1 MSGED
6 DNDYTH
12 PEKPIYSKIEL
23 RLALRRETKQ
33 HLRALAAKAKERD
46 MIDYIAQLMFVHT
59 GDEWPDGY
67 ETTDDIKNWLR
78 QSVVEELFK

>member
-1 MSGED
+1 MRGED
-6 DNDYTH
+6 DNVSSTRIYTKTDLKLTVR
-12 PEKPIYSKIEL
+12 E
-23 RLALRRETKQ
+23 ETKR

-67 ETTDDIKNWLR
+67 ETKDDIKNWLR
-78 QSVVEELFK
+78 QSVVEELFR

>member
-1 MSGED
+1 MRGED

-12 PEKPIYSKIEL
+12 PEKPIYTKTDL
-23 RLALRRETKQ
+23 KLTVREETTR
-33 HLRALAAKAKERD
+33 HLRALAMKAKERD

-67 ETTDDIKNWLR
+67 ETKDDIKNWLR

>member
-1 MSGED
+1 MRGED
-6 DNDYTH
+6 DNV
-12 PEKPIYSKIEL
+12 EQPIY
-23 RLALRRETKQ
+23 TKTDLKLTVRSEANR

-67 ETTDDIKNWLR
+67 ETKDDIKNWLR
-78 QSVVEELFK
+78 QSVVEELFR